1 LLVKQ
6 GALPSQDAALRGFTW
21 CALVIGCFILARPYA
36 GIVHDN
42 VLYLAQALLRLSP
55 DIYSGDAFFQWGS
68 QDRYTLF
75 SPIYAW
81 LIVHLGLEHATI
93 VLLLLSHGLFL
104 AASFALVRA
113 LIPAGLRGY
122 AMVFV
127 VCGIGLYGGRF
138 LFRMAEPFVTPRAFV
153 EAATLFAV
161 ALLVSGRR
169 GRALALLAAGALLH
183 PLMAA
188 AGMLY
193 GFIYLVLE
201 DRRWWWLLSLA
212 VIPVAAG
219 LGGVDPFSQLFQTF
233 DEKWLSILAM
243 DNANVFVTQWTH
255 FDWGMVV
262 FDGAVLF
269 IGMHLAEGVMRCAF
283 RAALVTAA
291 VALGATFVGA
301 DLLHNVLLTSV
312 QPWRALWIVYW
323 MAAAALPFVA
333 SSLWREGAAG
343 RLMAGLLVFS
353 FITRGL
359 PTSAAACVL
368 AVALFHFRSRV
379 AISSWIVRIALCAL
393 AAGAFVNW
401 LAITSRVHQ
410 FASLD
415 SVSPVAD
422 FVIRALS
429 KPLPLLVF
437 AAAVVWFG
445 LPQGRR
451 ARAAALAA
459 AGFLVLAAA
468 LWDQRLPFRVYIES
482 TDLGSHPFSPFVKRN
497 QEVLWYGN
505 ATAPWI
511 MMQRRSYF
519 SDTQMAG
526 QVFSREMAMEFS
538 RRKEAIAPLGFQEEL
553 CKLMNNLNRRNDS
566 CEPDLETIREICR
579 DAGNLD
585 FIVLETRI
593 ANHWVAS
600 WTLPV
605 AVGGRRPYYY
615 LYECKSLTR
624 S

>member
-1 LLVKQ
+1 MVKQ

-42 VLYLAQALLRLSP
+42 VLYLAQALLKLSP
-55 DIYSGDAFFQWGS
+55 EIYSGDAFFQWGS

-81 LIVHLGLEHATI
+81 LIVRLGLEHATI
-93 VLLLLSHGLFL
+93 MLLLLSQGLFL

-113 LIPAGLRGY
+113 LIPTGLRGY

-127 VCGIGLYGGRF
+127 VVGIGLYGGRF

-153 EAATLFAV
+153 EAATLFAI

-169 GRALALLAAGALLH
+169 GRALAVLAAGALLH

-193 GFIYLVLE
+193 GWIYLVLE
-201 DRRWWWLLSLA
+201 DRRWWWLLGLA
-212 VIPVAAG
+212 VIPAAAG
-219 LGGVDPFSQLFQTF
+219 LAGVDPFSKLFQTF
-233 DEKWLSILAM
+233 DEKWLSILAV

-255 FDWGMVV
+255 FDLGMVV

-269 IGMHLAEGVMRCAF
+269 IGMHLAEGVMRRAF
-283 RAALVTAA
+283 RTALVAAA
-291 VALGATFVGA
+291 VAVGVTFVGA
-301 DLLHNVLLTSV
+301 DLLHNVFLTGV

-333 SSLWREGAAG
+333 TSLWRQGAAG
-343 RLMAGLLVFS
+343 RLMAGLLVFA

-359 PTSAAACVL
+359 PTSAGACVL

-379 AISSWIVRIALCAL
+379 AISSWIVGIALCAL

-401 LAITSRVHQ
+401 LAIASRAHQ
-410 FASLD
+410 FAAVD
-415 SVSPVAD
+415 SVDPVVD

-437 AAAVVWFG
+437 AVAMVSFG
-445 LPQGRR
+445 LARERR
-451 ARAAALAA
+451 ARVAALTA
-459 AGFLVLAAA
+459 AGFLALSAT
-468 LWDQRLPFRVYIES
+468 LWDQRLPYRVYIES
-482 TDLGSHPFSPFVKRN
+482 NAPGSHPFSQFVKPG
-497 QEVLWYGN
+497 QEVLWHGN

-526 QVFSREMAMEFS
+526 QVFSRELAMEFS
-538 RRKEAIAPLGFQEEL
+538 RRKSVMAPLGFQEEL

-593 ANHWVAS
+593 AHQWMAS

-615 LYECKSLTR
+615 LYECESLAR